1 MVLLL
6 FLGYLFISNGNS
18 LNSLIPIMGAI
29 VVAIQRLLPQLQQIY
44 ASLSNLRA
52 SKDSLADVLENLNKT
67 VVKDFKKNQIDFNNS
82 LKLKNV
88 SFRYN
93 ENSNYVFKNLSIEF
107 KKGDVIGIRTNGCGK
122 STLIDILIGHQHQQ
136 RVVFNDK

>member
-1 MVLLL
+1 MESDLRLKSAFASNLIISGTPRYIVEALGMVLLL

-52 SKDSLADVLENLNKT
+52 SKDSLADVLGNLNKT
-67 VVKDFKKNQIDFNNS
+67 VVKDFKKI
-82 LKLKNV
+82 K
-88 SFRYN
+88 
-93 ENSNYVFKNLSIEF
+93 
-107 KKGDVIGIRTNGCGK
+107 
-122 STLIDILIGHQHQQ
+122 
-136 RVVFNDK
+136 